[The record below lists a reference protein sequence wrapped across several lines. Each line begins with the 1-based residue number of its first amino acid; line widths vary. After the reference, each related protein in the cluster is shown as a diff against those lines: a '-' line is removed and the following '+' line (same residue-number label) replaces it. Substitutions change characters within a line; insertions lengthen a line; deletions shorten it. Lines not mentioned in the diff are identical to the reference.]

1 MQRQQ
6 RNRYLTIFCLSAPA
20 AAIVWFVFRGVD
32 QDLTRAVRA
41 VGYVDSMTQM
51 GIALGYVAMVGG
63 TLIFASI
70 AAWSL
75 FAYLRLL
82 LRDR

>member
-1 MQRQQ
+1 MERQQ
-6 RNRYLTIFCLSAPA
+6 RNRYLTIFFLSAPA
-20 AAIVWFVFRGVD
+20 AAIVWFVFRNVE
-32 QDLTRAVRA
+32 QNLTAAVRA

-63 TLIFASI
+63 TLILAGI

-82 LRDR
+82 LRNR